1 LWLLTLTSVL
11 KVPAAAFAAEVAAA
25 EAEFAA
31 LVALVAAWDAEVAE
45 AEALFELL
53 VA

>member
-1 LWLLTLTSVL
+1 MIRFLPTTDERMLW
-11 KVPAAAFAAEVAAA
+11 AFVAEVAAA
-25 EAEFAA
+25 VAELAA